1 MKTKQEQIAEM
12 AKERNE
18 MKDIMKLLDK
28 CVSLNPMYKSEVA
41 SVLYGNNY
49 RKLPEDSV
57 VLSREEY
64 EMLKGLYDTQKGA
77 IMTSSVGDLPLQE
90 QIAEM
95 AVIGCV
101 RNPQAHTAGECAKC
115 DFKQGQC
122 NAYKH
127 AEALYNAG
135 YRKIPENAVVL
146 TKEEYIDLSRNYV
159 TEQIEKARKET
170 AKEILSRIKLYATGS
185 KTDLIVLIDE
195 IAKANGVEVNE

>member
-1 MKTKQEQIAEM
+1 MKTKREQIEEM
-12 AKERNE
+12 TKERNE
-18 MKDIMKLLDK
+18 IKDIMKLLDK
-28 CVSLNPMYKSEVA
+28 CVSLNPMCKSEVA

-64 EMLKGLYDTQKGA
+64 GMLKNLYDTQKGA
-77 IMTSSVGDLPLQE
+77 IMTLSVGDLPLQE

-101 RNPQAHTAGECAKC
+101 RNPQAHTVEECAKC
-115 DFKQGQC
+115 DFEHGEC

-135 YRKIPENAVVL
+135 YRK
-146 TKEEYIDLSRNYV
+146 TF
-159 TEQIEKARKET
+159 
-170 AKEILSRIKLYATGS
+170 
-185 KTDLIVLIDE
+185 
-195 IAKANGVEVNE
+195 